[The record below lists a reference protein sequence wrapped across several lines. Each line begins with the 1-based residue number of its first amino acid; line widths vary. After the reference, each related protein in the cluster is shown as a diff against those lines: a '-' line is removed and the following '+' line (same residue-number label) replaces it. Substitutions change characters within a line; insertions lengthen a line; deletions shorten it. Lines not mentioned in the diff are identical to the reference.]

1 MTGKTGVHSSSRGM
15 CLRRDYH
22 DHHYHCYHDYHDH
35 HYHCYHD
42 YPDHHYHCYHHYPD
56 YHDNHYDD
64 DEDLDERETC
74 KTLGHCDTT

>member
-1 MTGKTGVHSSSRGM
+1 MPVTGKTGVHSSSRGM

-22 DHHYHCYHDYHDH
+22 DHHYQCYHDYHDH

-42 YPDHHYHCYHHYPD
+42 YPDHHY
-56 YHDNHYDD
+56 DD
-64 DEDLDERETC
+64 DDGDVDLDERETC